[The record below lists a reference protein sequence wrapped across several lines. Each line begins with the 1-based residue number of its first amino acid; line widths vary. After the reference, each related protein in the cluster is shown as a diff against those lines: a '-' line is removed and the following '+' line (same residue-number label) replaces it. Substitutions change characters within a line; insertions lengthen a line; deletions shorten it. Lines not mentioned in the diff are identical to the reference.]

1 MSLQRKGKIMQEFNE
16 VLVHFGKN
24 VQKIRLKRKLSL
36 EEVSVKTGIKISY
49 LKKIEKGE
57 AKRVST
63 NHLFLFIG
71 VFNAK
76 PSLFF
81 EGMQ

>member
-1 MSLQRKGKIMQEFNE
+1 MQEFNE
-16 VLVHFGKN
+16 ALIHFGKN

-63 NHLFLFIG
+63 KHLFLFVEI
-71 VFNAK
+71 FKAK
-76 PSLFF
+76 PSSFF
-81 EGMQ
+81 DKI